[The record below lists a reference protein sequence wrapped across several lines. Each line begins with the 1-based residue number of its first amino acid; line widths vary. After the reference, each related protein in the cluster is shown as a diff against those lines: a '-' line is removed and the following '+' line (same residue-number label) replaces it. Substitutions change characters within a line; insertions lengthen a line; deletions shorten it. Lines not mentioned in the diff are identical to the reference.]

1 MAILHI
7 NENEFQKEV
16 LESPKPVLL
25 DFYATWCGPCK
36 MLGKVLEELDQ
47 EQEDFRIVKVD
58 IDENPDLAAKWQVS
72 SVPSLFFI
80 KDGQVKNSGVG
91 FYPKPKLIEKM
102 KGL

>member
-58 IDENPDLAAKWQVS
+58 IDKNPDLAAKWQVS
-72 SVPSLFFI
+72 SVPSQFFI
-80 KDGQVKNSGVG
+80 KDGQVKNSAVG

>member
-1 MAILHI
+1 MEVLHI

-80 KDGQVKNSGVG
+80 KDGQVKNSAVG

>member
-58 IDENPDLAAKWQVS
+58 IDKNPDLAAKWQVS

-80 KDGQVKNSGVG
+80 KDGQVKNSAVG

>member
-80 KDGQVKNSGVG
+80 KDGQVKNSAVG

>member
-25 DFYATWCGPCK
+25 DVYASLCGPCK

-80 KDGQVKNSGVG
+80 KDGQVKNSAVG

>member
-36 MLGKVLEELDQ
+36 MLGKEELDQ

-80 KDGQVKNSGVG
+80 KDGQVKNSAVG